1 LVTDTAVVTA
11 DQIGDSFPSGLVTF
25 FICNPSQV
33 QTNGGTCSADGT
45 QVGSP
50 VATTD
55 NGGTPPSSIAVSAS
69 TTVSMTGTW
78 CFRAVYTPGPPNGAN
93 YTGSSDASSG
103 ECFTVT
109 DTTTSSSTQ
118 TWVPNDSASVSSDHN
133 APLPAGSTLSLQL
146 YVGGSCTTLGTLT
159 GPAYVSLPADGTQTT
174 LSVSS
179 NNSTAVSA
187 GTSVEWVATY
197 SGGPNVSP
205 SNHCE
210 SSSWTVTQP

>member
-1 LVTDTAVVTA
+1 MQATLS
-11 DQIGDSFPSGLVTF
+11 GDGTPTGTVTF
-25 FICNPSQV
+25 FICDPT
-33 QTNGGTCSADGT
+33 QTTGGACPTGGT
-45 QVGSP
+45 QVGTPVTTQAVSP
-50 VATTD
+50 AT
-55 NGGTPPSSIAVSAS
+55 TPPSSFADSIAITAN
-69 TTVSMTGTW
+69 MTGTW
-78 CFRAVYTPGPPNGAN
+78 CFRAVYTPGGANGSN
-93 YTGSSDASSG
+93 YTGSGDARPS
-103 ECFTVT
+103 ECFLVT

-146 YVGGSCTTLGTLT
+146 YVGGSCTALGTLT
-159 GPAYVSLPADGTQTT
+159 GPAYASPSADGTQTT

-179 NNSTAVSA
+179 NNLTAVSA

-205 SNHCE
+205 SSHCE

>member
-1 LVTDTAVVTA
+1 
-11 DQIGDSFPSGLVTF
+11 
-25 FICNPSQV
+25 
-33 QTNGGTCSADGT
+33 
-45 QVGSP
+45 
-50 VATTD
+50 
-55 NGGTPPSSIAVSAS
+55 
-69 TTVSMTGTW
+69 MTGTW
-78 CFRAVYTPGPPNGAN
+78 CFRAVYTPGGANGSN
-93 YTGSSDASSG
+93 YTGSGDARPS
-103 ECFTVT
+103 ECFLVT

-159 GPAYVSLPADGTQTT
+159 GPAYASLPADGTQTT

-179 NNSTAVSA
+179 NNLTAVSA

-197 SGGPNVSP
+197 SGGPNVSL
-205 SNHCE
+205 SSHCE